1 MPIKKILQNKL
12 LIIKYTKYAKLY
24 PKTNK
29 FKLIIIKN
37 KPQTIKIIPSIYKN
51 INFIVYLYL

>member
-1 MPIKKILQNKL
+1 MPIKKILQNNL

-37 KPQTIKIIPSIYKN
+37 KPETIKIIPSI
-51 INFIVYLYL
+51 